1 MQYSGKYDPNLVK
14 AILTLSFQDKRTY
27 KETAEILHI
36 SEKTVGRHVRHA
48 KQAGFD
54 IADLQLSAPEL
65 AAKLQPK
72 RFLKDSG
79 VLRRAESK
87 QKFLTKKYLS
97 ESCER
102 YSSGRYNYAECYRH
116 YLAECSDKKH
126 FCATYF
132 KQYMKD
138 QMKKDI
144 LENTKFFSIPWNEG
158 DVLSLAGFVGE
169 NFRQYV
175 ARRLERFSDVQNGI
189 DSCMKLLNSMHG
201 NKALYEF
208 VETCLASNPSLAFL
222 PLAVLWKKLL
232 LQSKHVSRSRWDKN
246 FFDYVEARKKE
257 FQQRELKRLGLG
269 GEGGTAE

>member
-1 MQYSGKYDPNLVK
+1 
-14 AILTLSFQDKRTY
+14 
-27 KETAEILHI
+27 
-36 SEKTVGRHVRHA
+36 
-48 KQAGFD
+48 
-54 IADLQLSAPEL
+54 
-65 AAKLQPK
+65 
-72 RFLKDSG
+72 
-79 VLRRAESK
+79 
-87 QKFLTKKYLS
+87 
-97 ESCER
+97 
-102 YSSGRYNYAECYRH
+102 
-116 YLAECSDKKH
+116 
-126 FCATYF
+126 
-132 KQYMKD
+132 
-138 QMKKDI
+138 MKKDI

-189 DSCMKLLNSMHG
+189 DSCMKLLNFMHG